1 MCGKVGGFG
10 WESVW
15 KGGSFWGCEVGFSQR
30 RKWDV
35 VRWSGSWV
43 QKGFGG
49 YRVSRAGGGG
59 LLLLKGG
66 FWAWKCVEEG
76 LVLGGSERFGFH
88 SGGSGSKISVGSCA
102 KPY

>member
-1 MCGKVGGFG
+1 MEGLLLRELSGGFYKRRYWKGGFG

-49 YRVSRAGGGG
+49 YRVSRAGGG

-76 LVLGGSERFGFH
+76 LVLD
-88 SGGSGSKISVGSCA
+88 
-102 KPY
+102 